1 MCSARWWLV
10 TGNLVIL
17 PCRVS
22 PCWTTDP
29 QTELKTCQVVSPR
42 QGRPG
47 IWQVDIKHKM
57 VTILTLR
64 TVLQFGHWSIFT
76 IFTTLLLLKTSS
88 TYFSTIQESFKTVL
102 FKHLAFCRERR
113 LVRRLLWIFYINVK
127 IEEHWQ
133 SSYNIWSLHTT
144 PTPSHTH
151 NTIA

>member
-57 VTILTLR
+57 VTILTHR
-64 TVLQFGHWSIFT
+64 TVLQLGHWFT

-88 TYFSTIQESFKTVL
+88 TYSSTIQKSLKTVL

-113 LVRRLLWIFYINVK
+113 RRLLWIFYNSTSMSKLENTDRAATTSGHFI
-127 IEEHWQ
+127 Q
-133 SSYNIWSLHTT
+133 PPPQAT
-144 PTPSHTH
+144 PT
-151 NTIA
+151 IQ